1 MFVLRSSMKNS
12 NLLTIILLVV
22 GVFISGIILRELRVV
37 LLPFAIAL
45 LLSIIFKPFVLK
57 LKSKRLP
64 MALSLFA
71 VLLFSFFVLF
81 LIGWVVFSSIQTF
94 VGALPGYEAR
104 FSMALLDIQSDA
116 LAWAERFDLPISDF
130 RWTNAIQMSSVTA
143 VFTSGLGSFISF
155 VSSAFLI
162 VLFMLF
168 ILAGSGDLQNKVR
181 LAFPEDQAIRIGVI
195 VDTVDTR
202 VRQYLVTK
210 TLISMGTGLL
220 TFLVLLALGVD
231 FPLIWAV
238 VAFVL
243 NYIPSIGSIISVLFP
258 FSLSLLQ
265 FDSLSVPLAVIVFL
279 GVTQML
285 MGNVIEPRIMAFR
298 LNLSPLLIL
307 VSLIFWGWLWGLLGM
322 MLAVPLTATIKIVI
336 ENLQGLQPL
345 AILMSGTAEEVPLS
359 GKSN

>member
-1 MFVLRSSMKNS
+1 MKNS
-12 NLLTIILLVV
+12 NLLTIILLIL
-22 GVFISGIILRELRVV
+22 GVFISGIVLKELRVV

-104 FSMALLDIQSDA
+104 VSLAILDLQADIIV
-116 LAWAERFDLPISDF
+116 WAERFDLPVSDF
-130 RWTNAIQMSSVTA
+130 RWTNAIQLSSITSVLS
-143 VFTSGLGSFISF
+143 SGLGSFISF

-181 LAFPEDQAIRIGVI
+181 MAFPETQALRIGRI
-195 VDTVDTR
+195 IDTVDTQ

-210 TLISMGTGLL
+210 TLISLGTSLL

-243 NYIPSIGSIISVLFP
+243 NYIPSIGSIIAVLFP
-258 FSLSLLQ
+258 FTLSLLQ
-265 FDSLSVPLAVIVFL
+265 FDSLAIPFAVIVFL
-279 GVTQML
+279 GVTQLL

-336 ENLQGLQPL
+336 ENLPAFQPL
-345 AILMSGTAEEVPLS
+345 SILMSGTVDEDL
-359 GKSN
+359 